1 MKIAP
6 MTEAHADAVLA
17 IYQQG
22 IDTGDA
28 TFEIAAPTWAEFDTA
43 RLAAHRLVA
52 IDDDNTVLG
61 WAAVSAV
68 SSRCVYQGVVE
79 HSVYVA
85 TEARGRAVGRALLQ
99 ALIDS
104 TEDAGIWTIQSG
116 VFPENVT
123 SLALHK
129 ALGFRVVGTHE
140 RLGQHH
146 GRWRDVLVLERRS
159 PRI

>member
-1 MKIAP
+1 MSPMVRQDIDNCQYRRASKCQTCDMRIAP

-28 TFEIAAPTWAEFDTA
+28 TFETAAPTWAEFDNA

-52 IDDDNTVLG
+52 IEGDVLG

-85 TEARGRAVGRALLQ
+85 TNARGRGVGRALLQ
-99 ALIDS
+99 ALIHS
-104 TEDAGIWTIQSG
+104 TEDAGI
-116 VFPENVT
+116 
-123 SLALHK
+123 
-129 ALGFRVVGTHE
+129 
-140 RLGQHH
+140 
-146 GRWRDVLVLERRS
+146 
-159 PRI
+159 